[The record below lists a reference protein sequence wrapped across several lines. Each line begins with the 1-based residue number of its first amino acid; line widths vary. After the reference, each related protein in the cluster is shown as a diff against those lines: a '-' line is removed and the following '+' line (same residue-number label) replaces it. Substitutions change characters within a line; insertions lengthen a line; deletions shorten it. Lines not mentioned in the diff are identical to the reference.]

1 MNLRIFLLM
10 HLLLQ
15 VIAVSAMQS
24 PQQNDETVYRVA
36 CQKDIP
42 QLLELINTQA
52 IHDRDKIVILP
63 KKFRSMALEAGI
75 KKNRYFIAENAGQI
89 VGYKKLFLMTDE
101 EEKRDV
107 LAHEIRCVNNES
119 NCTFTGL
126 IDKDGAFHENRSAQ
140 PNNGYDLC
148 IYNGGDFT
156 SPTYRGKGINQQL
169 TNYALMS
176 LIGQVQQ
183 QMQKTKASAIT
194 MLFGLTQANAGEYPG
209 SSSDRTPTIVKS
221 FRILLNEMGNRQN
234 ECPLMY
240 HRYRAFMPT
249 FDPESQECK
258 PLADEHSIPGF
269 GCVLTHQLGGLH
281 E

>member
-1 MNLRIFLLM
+1 MNLRIFLLA

-15 VIAVSAMQS
+15 VIVASAMQS
-24 PQQNDETVYRVA
+24 PQQNDGIVYRVA
-36 CQKDIP
+36 CQEDTL
-42 QLLELINTQA
+42 QLLQLINTQA

-63 KKFRSMALEAGI
+63 KKFRLMALEAGI
-75 KKNRYFIAENAGQI
+75 KKNRYFIAENAGHI

-101 EEKRDV
+101 EEKKDV
-107 LAHEIRCVNNES
+107 LAHEIRCINNEC
-119 NCTFTGL
+119 NCTFNGL
-126 IDKDGAFHENRSAQ
+126 IDKNGVFHENGSAQ
-140 PNNGYDLC
+140 PNNDYDLC

-156 SPTYRGKGINQQL
+156 LPTYRGKGINQQL

-176 LIGQVQQ
+176 LIGQVRQ

-194 MLFGLTQANAGEYPG
+194 MLFGLTQANAGQYPG
-209 SSSDRTPTIVKS
+209 SFSDRTSTIVKS
-221 FRILLNEMGNRQN
+221 FKIFLNEIENRQN
-234 ECPLMY
+234 ESPLIY

-258 PLADEHSIPGF
+258 PLADEYSIPGF
-269 GCVLTHQLGGLH
+269 GCVLTYQLGGLH